1 MVANTTVVK
10 ISRWLLAAI
19 LFILA
24 TPAGSFAAGK
34 MNVLFLIC
42 DDLNCD
48 LGSYGHPQV
57 KSPNIDRLAERGMRF
72 SRAYC
77 QYPLCGPSRASFMT
91 GLYPDQTTILGN
103 AILLRERLPGVQSMS
118 QMFIRKGYEA
128 IRIGKIYHYG
138 VPRDIGTDGH
148 DDPKSWTRKFN
159 PKGRDKTDESK
170 VFSLR
175 PGSYGGTLSW
185 LAADGTDEEQTDGIA
200 ATEAV
205 KLLKEYAANKSPSS
219 WPWDSTARIRPLSHR
234 RNTSTFIPLRR
245 SWCPAYRKAISRAC
259 RALLPSPSAARRIS
273 ST

>member
-1 MVANTTVVK
+1 MAANTTVVK

-57 KSPNIDRLAERGMRF
+57 QSPHIDRLAERGVRF

-103 AILLRERLPGVQSMS
+103 AVSYTHLTLPTICSV
-118 QMFIRKGYEA
+118 
-128 IRIGKIYHYG
+128 
-138 VPRDIGTDGH
+138 
-148 DDPKSWTRKFN
+148 
-159 PKGRDKTDESK
+159 
-170 VFSLR
+170 
-175 PGSYGGTLSW
+175 
-185 LAADGTDEEQTDGIA
+185 
-200 ATEAV
+200 
-205 KLLKEYAANKSPSS
+205 
-219 WPWDSTARIRPLSHR
+219 
-234 RNTSTFIPLRR
+234 
-245 SWCPAYRKAISRAC
+245 
-259 RALLPSPSAARRIS
+259 
-273 ST
+273 

>member
-1 MVANTTVVK
+1 MK
-10 ISRWLLAAI
+10 YLLNRLDAKVI
-19 LFILA
+19 LRLVRLVIPALILVPSIQA
-24 TPAGSFAAGK
+24 KENSLRNP
-34 MNVLFLIC
+34 NVLFVIC

-48 LGSYGHPQV
+48 LGSYGHPLV
-57 KSPNIDRLAERGMRF
+57 KSPNIDRLAERGVRF
-72 SRAYC
+72 SRAYY

-103 AILLRERLPGVQSMS
+103 AIFLRERLPGVQSMS

-148 DDPKSWTRKFN
+148 DDPKSWTRTVN

-200 ATEAV
+200 EIV
-205 KLLKEYAANKSPSS
+205 
-219 WPWDSTARIRPLSHR
+219 
-234 RNTSTFIPLRR
+234 
-245 SWCPAYRKAISRAC
+245 
-259 RALLPSPSAARRIS
+259 
-273 ST
+273 

>member
-1 MVANTTVVK
+1 MAARIAVLK
-10 ISRWLLAAI
+10 ISRWLSAAI

-24 TPAGSFAAGK
+24 TPAGSFAAEK
-34 MNVLFLIC
+34 KNVLFLIC

-57 KSPNIDRLAERGMRF
+57 KSPNIDRLAERGVRF

-159 PKGRDKTDESK
+159 PRGRDKTDESK

-175 PGSYGGTLSW
+175 PGNYGGTLSW
-185 LAADGTDEEQTDGIA
+185 LAADGSAFDSSSKRGQTLDFNVGTGRVIRGWDEGILA
-200 ATEAV
+200 
-205 KLLKEYAANKSPSS
+205 LKPGQKARLRIPSNLGYG
-219 WPWDSTARIRPLSHR
+219 ARGMPPV
-234 RNTSTFIPLRR
+234 IPPGADLIFDVWLV
-245 SWCPAYRKAISRAC
+245 SVD
-259 RALLPSPSAARRIS
+259 
-273 ST
+273 